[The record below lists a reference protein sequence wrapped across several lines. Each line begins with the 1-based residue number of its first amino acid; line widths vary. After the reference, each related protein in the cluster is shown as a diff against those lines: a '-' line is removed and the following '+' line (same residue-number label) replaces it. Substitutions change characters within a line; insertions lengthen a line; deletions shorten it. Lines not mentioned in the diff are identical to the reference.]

1 MSAMGSE
8 EAWRQFGAF
17 AAGAI
22 VAHVE
27 AFGEDEPMPLQTL
40 LAAARDVGVKITG
53 HERAEGV

>member
-1 MSAMGSE
+1 MSAREWQPGDRAYVE
-8 EAWRQFGAF
+8 VE
-17 AAGAI
+17 
-22 VAHVE
+22 VLDVE